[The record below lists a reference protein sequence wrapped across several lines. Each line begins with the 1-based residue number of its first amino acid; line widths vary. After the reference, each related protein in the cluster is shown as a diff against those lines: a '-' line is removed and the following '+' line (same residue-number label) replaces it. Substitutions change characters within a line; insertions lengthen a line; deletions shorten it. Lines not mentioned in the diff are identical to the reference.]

1 MTNTLLVK
9 RTTVAGRIPS
19 TAQLAPGELAMN
31 IADGKLFLK
40 RIAGSESVVE
50 LGQTGPRGPA
60 GLTGARGPTGP
71 KGNTGATGATGLQG
85 ATGATGPTP
94 AHQWSGTSL
103 RFYTGSTWGVYVNL
117 KGATGATGPKG
128 NTGAMGPTGPEG
140 PAGPTGPTGS
150 KGNTGATGPQGA
162 TGATGP
168 TPAHQWSGTS
178 LRFYNGSA
186 WGGYVN
192 LKGATGA
199 TGPKGNTGATGP
211 AGPQGATGPAGPTGV
226 RGLTGATGATGP
238 QGPAGANGSP
248 DTAAQVRDKLK
259 TVDGSGSGID
269 ADKLDGLHASSFARL
284 SGATFSGTVTSPNFV
299 SSSDARLKTNVT
311 PISDAL
317 QKVQALRGVTYNMIE
332 GGSREIGLIAQ
343 DVQAVAPEAVV
354 ETEGLLRLAYG
365 NLVGLLV
372 EAIKDLLAEVEQLKG
387 KDR

>member
-9 RTTVAGRIPS
+9 RTTVAGRVPS
-19 TAQLAPGELAMN
+19 TAQLAPGELAVN
-31 IADGKLFLK
+31 VPDGKLFLK

-50 LGQTGPRGPA
+50 LGQTGPQGPA
-60 GLTGARGPTGP
+60 GPMGARGPTGP
-71 KGNTGATGATGLQG
+71 KGNTGATGATGPQG
-85 ATGATGPTP
+85 DT
-94 AHQWSGTSL
+94 
-103 RFYTGSTWGVYVNL
+103 
-117 KGATGATGPKG
+117 
-128 NTGAMGPTGPEG
+128 GPTGPQG
-140 PAGPTGPTGS
+140 PAGPTGLTGS

-162 TGATGP
+162 TGP
-168 TPAHQWSGTS
+168 TPVHQWSGTS
-178 LRFYNGSA
+178 LRFYTGST

-211 AGPQGATGPAGPTGV
+211 TGPEGATGPTGPTGA
-226 RGLTGATGATGP
+226 RGLTGATGATGPVGP

-248 DTAAQVRDKLK
+248 DTATQVRDKLK

-269 ADKLDGLHASSFARL
+269 ADLLDGSHASAFARL
-284 SGATFSGTVTSPNFV
+284 SGATFSSTVTAPNFV
-299 SSSDARLKTNVT
+299 SSSDARLKTNIT

-317 QKVQALRGVTYNMIE
+317 QKVQALTGVTYNVIE
-332 GGSREIGLIAQ
+332 GGSREVGLIAQ

-354 ETEGLLRLAYG
+354 ETEGVLRLAYG

-372 EAIKDLLAEVEQLKG
+372 EAIKDLSAEVEQLKG

>member
-1 MTNTLLVK
+1 MTNTISLK
-9 RTTVAGRIPS
+9 RTTVAGRVPS
-19 TAQLAPGELAMN
+19 TAQLGEGELAVN
-31 IADGKLFLK
+31 VRDGKLFLK
-40 RIAGSESVVE
+40 RVAGSESIIE
-50 LGQTGPRGPA
+50 LGQTGPTGPA
-60 GLTGARGPTGP
+60 GA
-71 KGNTGATGATGLQG
+71 
-85 ATGATGPTP
+85 
-94 AHQWSGTSL
+94 
-103 RFYTGSTWGVYVNL
+103 
-117 KGATGATGPKG
+117 
-128 NTGAMGPTGPEG
+128 
-140 PAGPTGPTGS
+140 AGPQGPQGP
-150 KGNTGATGPQGA
+150 TGATGPQGPKGDTGSTGA

-178 LRFYNGSA
+178 LRFYNGSS
-186 WGGYVN
+186 WGLYVN
-192 LKGATGA
+192 LKGA

-211 AGPQGATGPAGPTGV
+211 AGPQGATGPAGPTGA
-226 RGLTGATGATGP
+226 RGLTGATGATGPVGP

-248 DTAAQVRDKLK
+248 DTAAQVREKLK

-269 ADKLDGLHASSFARL
+269 ADLLDGLHASSFARL
-284 SGATFSGTVTSPNFV
+284 SGAIFSGTVTAPNFV

-317 QKVQALRGVTYNMIE
+317 QKVQALTGVTYNMID

-372 EAIKDLLAEVEQLKG
+372 EAIKDLSAEVEHLKG

>member
-60 GLTGARGPTGP
+60 GPTGARGPTGP
-71 KGNTGATGATGLQG
+71 KGNTGV
-85 ATGATGPTP
+85 TGATGPQGD
-94 AHQWSGTSL
+94 AG
-103 RFYTGSTWGVYVNL
+103 R
-117 KGATGATGPKG
+117 TGPQ
-128 NTGAMGPTGPEG
+128 G

-178 LRFYNGSA
+178 LRFYTGST

-192 LKGATGA
+192 LKGATGS

-211 AGPQGATGPAGPTGV
+211 AGPQGATGPAGPTGA
-226 RGLTGATGATGP
+226 RGLTGATGATGPVGP

-269 ADKLDGLHASSFARL
+269 ADKLDGLHAGSFARL
-284 SGATFSGTVTSPNFV
+284 SGATFSGIVTAPNFV
-299 SSSDARLKTNVT
+299 SSSDARLKTNIT

-372 EAIKDLLAEVEQLKG
+372 EAIKDLSAEVEHLKG

>member
-1 MTNTLLVK
+1 MANTLLVK

-19 TAQLAPGELAMN
+19 TSQLAAGELAMN

-50 LGQTGPRGPA
+50 LGQTGPQGPA
-60 GLTGARGPTGP
+60 GPTGARGPAGP
-71 KGNTGATGATGLQG
+71 KGNPG
-85 ATGATGPTP
+85 ATGATGPQGDIGLTGP
-94 AHQWSGTSL
+94 QGAAGP
-103 RFYTGSTWGVYVNL
+103 TGSI
-117 KGATGATGPKG
+117 GPKG
-128 NTGAMGPTGPEG
+128 NTG
-140 PAGPTGPTGS
+140 S
-150 KGNTGATGPQGA
+150 TGPQGA

-178 LRFYNGSA
+178 LRFFNGSS
-186 WGGYVN
+186 WGSYVN
-192 LKGATGA
+192 LKGA

-211 AGPQGATGPAGPTGV
+211 AGPQGATGPAGPTGA
-226 RGLTGATGATGP
+226 RGLTGATGATGPVGP

-269 ADKLDGLHASSFARL
+269 ADRLDGLHASSFARL
-284 SGATFSGTVTSPNFV
+284 SGATFSGTVTAPNFV

-354 ETEGLLRLAYG
+354 EAEGLLRLAYG

-372 EAIKDLLAEVEQLKG
+372 EAIKDLSAEVEQLKG

>member
-1 MTNTLLVK
+1 MTNVLLVK
-9 RTTVAGRIPS
+9 RTTVAGRVPNTS
-19 TAQLAPGELAMN
+19 QLAAGELAMN
-31 IADGKLFLK
+31 VADGKLFLK

-50 LGQTGPRGPA
+50 LGQTGPQGPA
-60 GLTGARGPTGP
+60 GPMGARGPTGP
-71 KGNTGATGATGLQG
+71 KGNTGATGATGPQG
-85 ATGATGPTP
+85 DT
-94 AHQWSGTSL
+94 
-103 RFYTGSTWGVYVNL
+103 
-117 KGATGATGPKG
+117 
-128 NTGAMGPTGPEG
+128 GPTGPQG

-162 TGATGP
+162 TGP

-178 LRFYNGSA
+178 LRFHTGST

-192 LKGATGA
+192 LKGATGS

-211 AGPQGATGPAGPTGV
+211 VGPEGATGPAGPTGA
-226 RGLTGATGATGP
+226 RGLTGATGATGPVGP

-248 DTAAQVRDKLK
+248 DTATQVRDKLK

-269 ADKLDGLHASSFARL
+269 ADLLDGSHASSFARL
-284 SGATFSGTVTSPNFV
+284 SGATFSGTVTAPNFV

-317 QKVQALRGVTYNMIE
+317 QKVQALTGVTYTMIE

-354 ETEGLLRLAYG
+354 ETEGVLRLAYG

-372 EAIKDLLAEVEQLKG
+372 EAIKDLSTEVEQLKG

>member
-9 RTTVAGRIPS
+9 RTTVAGRVPNTS
-19 TAQLAPGELAMN
+19 QLAAGELAMN

-50 LGQTGPRGPA
+50 LGQTGPQGPA
-60 GLTGARGPTGP
+60 GPTGARGPTGP
-71 KGNTGATGATGLQG
+71 KGNRGAAGATGLQG
-85 ATGATGPTP
+85 ATGLTGPQGPAGPTGPTGSKGNTGATGSQGPTGATGPTP

-103 RFYTGSTWGVYVNL
+103 RFYTGSTWG
-117 KGATGATGPKG
+117 
-128 NTGAMGPTGPEG
+128 
-140 PAGPTGPTGS
+140 
-150 KGNTGATGPQGA
+150 
-162 TGATGP
+162 
-168 TPAHQWSGTS
+168 
-178 LRFYNGSA
+178 
-186 WGGYVN
+186 GYVN
-192 LKGATGA
+192 LKGATGS

-211 AGPQGATGPAGPTGV
+211 AGPQGATGPAGPTGA
-226 RGLTGATGATGP
+226 RGLAGATGATGP
-238 QGPAGANGSP
+238 QGSAGANGSP

-284 SGATFSGTVTSPNFV
+284 SGATFSGTVTAPNFV

-372 EAIKDLLAEVEQLKG
+372 EAIKDLSAEVEQLKG

>member
-19 TAQLAPGELAMN
+19 TSQLAAGELAMN

-50 LGQTGPRGPA
+50 LGQTGPQGPA
-60 GLTGARGPTGP
+60 GSTGARGPTGP
-71 KGNTGATGATGLQG
+71 KGN
-85 ATGATGPTP
+85 
-94 AHQWSGTSL
+94 
-103 RFYTGSTWGVYVNL
+103 
-117 KGATGATGPKG
+117 
-128 NTGAMGPTGPEG
+128 M
-140 PAGPTGPTGS
+140 
-150 KGNTGATGPQGA
+150 
-162 TGATGP
+162 
-168 TPAHQWSGTS
+168 
-178 LRFYNGSA
+178 
-186 WGGYVN
+186 
-192 LKGATGA
+192 GATGA

-211 AGPQGATGPAGPTGV
+211 AGPQGATGPAGPTGA

-248 DTAAQVRDKLK
+248 DTAAQVRGKLK

-269 ADKLDGLHASSFARL
+269 ADKLDGLHASAFALL
-284 SGATFSGTVTSPNFV
+284 SGATFSGTVTAPNFV

-354 ETEGLLRLAYG
+354 ETAGLLRLAYG

-372 EAIKDLLAEVEQLKG
+372 EAIKDLSAEVEQLKG